1 MNKAIVDRQLF
12 SYKYC
17 RGFRLRHFSRKCC
30 FCCRTKMKREDW
42 MQKDAKEKLNL
53 EIDIL
58 DIVKRLRVHQFASE
72 IVLKP
77 RQRELVS
84 FFD

>member
-1 MNKAIVDRQLF
+1 M
-12 SYKYC
+12 C
-17 RGFRLRHFSRKCC
+17 LRVRP
-30 FCCRTKMKREDW
+30 KREDW

-77 RQRELVS
+77 RQRELVT

>member
-1 MNKAIVDRQLF
+1 MR
-12 SYKYC
+12 
-17 RGFRLRHFSRKCC
+17 
-30 FCCRTKMKREDW
+30 REDW